1 MAKQVTFKTIFPA
14 VSVPLNDDYS
24 INEEEFR
31 LYLRWIKSFY
41 DRGIQG
47 LVCNG
52 HTGEI
57 TGLTRAE
64 RKRVT
69 EICAEECGDIMTII
83 SGVNCENT
91 AESIE
96 MAKEAK
102 EAGADG
108 ILLMPP
114 HMWLRFGMNPDA
126 PFEYVKDVA
135 EGADIDIIIHLYPAM
150 TKANYPVETL
160 IKMCKE
166 IDHVKCIKM
175 GTRVTPIYEHD
186 VRLLRQECPDISLI
200 TCHDETLC
208 VSWFPGMDGAL
219 IGFAGCVPELITD
232 AWEVFKNPDKHSLKE
247 AQEAS
252 NRIYPIS
259 QAIYGG
265 GQPSGEAHARLKEA
279 LKQRGIFKSAL
290 MRKPVLPLDQGQKD
304 WVEKGLRL
312 SGLGKVDI
320 NQFR

>member
-1 MAKQVTFKTIFPA
+1 
-14 VSVPLNDDYS
+14 
-24 INEEEFR
+24 
-31 LYLRWIKSFY
+31 
-41 DRGIQG
+41 
-47 LVCNG
+47 
-52 HTGEI
+52 
-57 TGLTRAE
+57 
-64 RKRVT
+64 
-69 EICAEECGDIMTII
+69 
-83 SGVNCENT
+83 
-91 AESIE
+91 

-135 EGADIDIIIHLYPAM
+135 EGADIDIIIHLYPA
-150 TKANYPVETL
+150 TSKAFYPVETL

-175 GTRVTPIYEHD
+175 GTRVTSIYEHD

-219 IGFAGCVPELITD
+219 IGFAGCVPEIICP
-232 AWEVFKNPDKHSLKE
+232 AREVFANPDKHTLKE
-247 AQEAS
+247 AQDWS
-252 NRIYPIS
+252 DRIYHIS

-265 GQPSGEAHARLKEA
+265 GQPSGEAHARLKRSIISERNL
-279 LKQRGIFKSAL
+279 LKCIDEKTGTSSESGRKRLGFFRTGTQSASKSRYGTMQIKRDQRKKWL
-290 MRKPVLPLDQGQKD
+290 Y
-304 WVEKGLRL
+304 
-312 SGLGKVDI
+312 GKQDNRSI
-320 NQFR
+320 WGKC